1 MLSANAVTRLV
12 GTALL
17 VAALVAPAAQQARIN
32 GALAPNSTAA
42 TGPIACTGTP
52 FGNAVP
58 VFHDYEYMLLLW
70 NGTSG
75 VIDEYRPWNP
85 QATMPVET
93 APLTRVSRSN
103 LGTARPLRKALKV
116 DFNGD
121 GRDETIEVH
130 AGGSDV
136 QLAVWERTD
145 GPPAGASSISTWTYT
160 EPVLPDTITIVAGD
174 FDGSKTRKRAIAV
187 SWKIASGANAGKVRV
202 VVLQGNGI
210 AHFSQT
216 SGNTAGF
223 FLSTNAGLQFPQLV
237 AGDFLA
243 QGRDQILLAAYDP
256 AMGKVSLDLLE
267 FDNGSHPATI
277 TTALPSLFNS
287 MRGANF
293 STRMGGLNDGIT
305 DRRTWFQ
312 VDNPEQEADAEG
324 VTYFIMQA
332 AGGIPII
339 EDFAANGGDV
349 ADTAAEEIIY
359 TTMFYDTAQ
368 AKHVLGQRLLHFQT
382 TRNGSNVIT
391 AIGLAPPPTLPI
403 GADWDSSTVLGIYP
417 DPPPK
422 FAATVAEVDAIEKEE
437 IVTAI
442 AGHDGLHG
450 ATAGPMTW
458 AARKVYVRNAADFT
472 WRNIEKDDS
481 NKPVVEFTDS
491 SHGQITSWEWDFG
504 DGSGVGTDQN
514 PRHSYASNNTYTV
527 TLTTTDVHGA
537 TSGASQ
543 QVTVTGNFD
552 ASAHYT
558 NNLPPGWTYVIDPDT
573 SLFHGDSG
581 GTTYSTIAG
590 NTTIV
595 KVGVGDM
602 NKDGLPEVVVAV
614 NSNGSG
620 VDSHVFTRQ
629 ANGSFA
635 GSTLSNPAD
644 TGITTMDIAFSDF
657 DGDGLTAVISNV
669 FGDCA
674 NVNDTAIFALSWMPP
689 YFSGPQANSARFAT
703 YGKSSSTSSSTEDHS
718 ESFFSNSLS
727 LSVGFEAEVSI
738 PIAAIKVEEIS
749 AKVTVG
755 AEYQFANGETHGD
768 ENTYSINEGFS
779 VGNDNLG
786 TDEEAVVVYQTANSN
801 CYTYIMST
809 ADKGALPKSKL
820 RACNPTAGVPS
831 MSALGAKYW
840 NLSGTV
846 QEPYHW
852 VPAQRDWA
860 SEALWHTV
868 KYGSDPATPVSFV
881 AGHGPEK
888 AVDGRFAQL
897 KHGAGSAEDVD
908 AADVVSAS
916 AVNLPYLEVD
926 LGFVREI
933 RGVRVFPSA
942 NACVPPTD
950 PAPVNYDCLSSAA
963 PLDFGDAVLDLA
975 GFRLY
980 ASATPF
986 VGYAPPTD
994 DDFTNVVLDGISTF
1008 VQSGDGEGV
1017 YRAWNV
1023 WTSDDG
1029 GNPVR
1034 ARYLRLQKPAS
1045 GKISIA
1051 EIQVFGDTHTEPQYF
1066 PEGVCDPTVGDGL
1079 FKARVYDFVDR
1090 QYRTIQ
1096 VRGDMVWN
1104 GGVDDAGTNTGVP
1117 SCTNDAAVRQG
1128 PIWANTFVTTGGTAM
1143 DWNLSSDNTH
1153 TDGTSHTEEWSG
1165 RVGAEFEA
1173 KTGGDVL
1180 AVVGAAYEFVG
1191 GATTEHQ
1198 SGRSVSAGFELGGG
1212 VGGFPDIAPKAYP
1225 CNYFPR
1231 PYNFTAKDYSDTGY
1245 LHNYNVTDYVVR
1257 QIPNSALVNV
1267 WQRQN
1272 VSSLCTDFARDEAIF
1287 HDHFGNNDGNVLGF

>member
-1 MLSANAVTRLV
+1 MLSANGISRIIGA
-12 GTALL
+12 GLL
-17 VAALVAPAAQQARIN
+17 CAALGATAAQQARVDSSQ
-32 GALAPNSTAA
+32 APKSTTA
-42 TGPIACTGTP
+42 TGPIACSGTP

-70 NGTSG
+70 GSSTMS
-75 VIDEYRPWNP
+75 IDEYRPWDP
-85 QATMPVET
+85 QATMPSET
-93 APLTRVSRSN
+93 APLTRVSRNN
-103 LGTARPLRKALKV
+103 LATNRTLRKAVKV

-121 GRDETIEVH
+121 GRDETIEVL
-130 AGGSDV
+130 ADGTDV
-136 QLAVWERTD
+136 QLAVYERVD
-145 GPPAGASSISTWTYT
+145 GPPASASSISTWTYT
-160 EPVLPDTITIVAGD
+160 EPVLPDTVTIVAGD

-210 AHFSQT
+210 AHFTQT
-216 SGNTAGF
+216 NGNTAGF
-223 FLSTNAGLQFPQLV
+223 FLTANAGLQFPRLV
-237 AGDFLA
+237 VGDFLA

-256 AMGKVSLDLLE
+256 AIGKVSLDLLE
-267 FDNGSHPATI
+267 FDNGSHAATI
-277 TTALPSLFNS
+277 TTALPTLGNS
-287 MRGANF
+287 MRGANY
-293 STRMGGLNDGIT
+293 SARMGGLNDGIV

-312 VDNPEQEADAEG
+312 VDLNGQPDAEG
-324 VTYFIMQA
+324 VTYYIMQSA
-332 AGGIPII
+332 ASIPVI
-339 EDFAANGGDV
+339 ESFEANGGDV
-349 ADTAAEEIIY
+349 ADTAADELVY
-359 TTMFYDTAQ
+359 HVMFFDPTES
-368 AKHVLGQRLLHFQT
+368 KHVLGQRLLHFQT
-382 TRNGSNVIT
+382 TRNVSNVIT
-391 AIGLAPPPTLPI
+391 AIALAPPAPFPI
-403 GADWDSSTVLGIYP
+403 GADWDSSIALGAYP

-422 FAATVAEVDAIEKEE
+422 FAATVAEVDAIAKEE

-458 AARKVYVRNAADFT
+458 AARKAYVKNDADFI
-472 WRNIEKDDS
+472 WRNLEKDDS
-481 NKPVVEFTDS
+481 NDPVVAFTDS

-514 PRHSYASNNTYTV
+514 PRHSYASNSTYTV
-527 TLTTTDVHGA
+527 TLTTTDVYGA
-537 TSGASQ
+537 VSTASE

-552 ASAHYT
+552 ASPQYT
-558 NNLPPGWTYVIDPDT
+558 NNLPPGWNYVINPDT
-573 SLFHGDSG
+573 SLFHGDSA
-581 GTTYSTIAG
+581 GTNYSTIAG

-602 NKDGLPEVVVAV
+602 NKDGLPEVLVAV

-629 ANGSFA
+629 ANGSFGRA
-635 GSTLSNPAD
+635 TYSAPAD
-644 TGITTMDIAFSDF
+644 TGITNMDIAFSDF
-657 DGDGLTAVISNV
+657 DGDGVTAVISNV
-669 FGDCA
+669 SGDCA

-689 YFSGPQANSARFAT
+689 YFSVPQSNSARFAT

-718 ESFFSNSLS
+718 ESYFSNSLS

-755 AEYQFANGETHGD
+755 AEYQFSDGETHGE

-801 CYTYIMST
+801 CYTYIMAT
-809 ADKGALPKSKL
+809 ADKGTLPKSKL
-820 RACNPTAGVPS
+820 RACNPTSGVPS
-831 MSALGAKYW
+831 MSSLGAKYW

-868 KYGSDPATPVSFV
+868 KYGSDPATPITFV
-881 AGHGPEK
+881 AGHGPDK
-888 AVDGRFAQL
+888 AVDGRFAPL
-897 KHGAGSAEDVD
+897 KHGTGSPEDVD
-908 AADVVSAS
+908 AADVLSSS
-916 AVNLPYLEVD
+916 AVNLPYLEID

-950 PAPVNYDCLSSAA
+950 PPPVNYDCLSSAA

-986 VGYAPPTD
+986 AGYAPPTD
-994 DDFTNVVLDGISTF
+994 DDFTNVVLNGISTF

-1017 YRAWNV
+1017 YRAWNI
-1023 WTSDDG
+1023 WTADDG
-1029 GNPVR
+1029 GNPVH

-1045 GKISIA
+1045 GKISIS
-1051 EIQVFGDTHTEPQYF
+1051 EIQVFGDTHTEPQYY
-1066 PEGVCDPTVGDGL
+1066 PEGVCDATVGDGI
-1079 FKARVYDFVDR
+1079 FKAYVYDFVDR
-1090 QYRTIQ
+1090 QYKTIQ
-1096 VRGDMVWN
+1096 VRGDMIWN
-1104 GGVDDAGTNTGVP
+1104 GGVDGANNGVP
-1117 SCTNDAAVRQG
+1117 SCTNDASVRQG
-1128 PIWANTFVTTGGTAM
+1128 PIWAATFVTTGGSAM
-1143 DWNLSSDNTH
+1143 DWNLSSDNTKSDSV
-1153 TDGTSHTEEWSG
+1153 TRSDEWSG

-1191 GATTEHQ
+1191 GISKEHQ

-1212 VGGFPDIAPKAYP
+1212 VGGFPNIAPRAYP

-1231 PYNFTAKDYSDTGY
+1231 PYNFTTKDFSDTGY
-1245 LHNYNVTDYVVR
+1245 QHNYSVTDYVIR
-1257 QIPNSALVNV
+1257 QIPNTGLVNV

-1272 VSSLCTDFARDEAIF
+1272 VSSLCTDFARDEAVF
-1287 HDHFGNNDGNVLGF
+1287 QDHFGSNDSNVFGF